1 MKKHKDKI
9 NQILD
14 LVENLLL
21 NKKINEISLNKII
34 SESGLSKG
42 GFFHYF
48 KNKDELIIALTKRSM
63 EIYKTLIID
72 EINLD
77 PNPIGRFIRAQ
88 ARLMRGKTISNPS
101 YEYKRLEAIGQILLL
116 SSTTNPKLLDTYRQC
131 YSDFEQF
138 YRNDG
143 LTLSKSM
150 LLNCAM
156 DGLWM
161 AKSIGVQ
168 NHSEEEINQLLEEI
182 IHSSEKTI

>member
-1 MKKHKDKI
+1 MQKHEDKI

-14 LVENLLL
+14 SVENLLL
-21 NKKINEISLNKII
+21 NSNISEISLNKII
-34 SESGLSKG
+34 TESGLSKG

-48 KNKDELIIALTKRSM
+48 KNKDDLIIALTERSM

-72 EINLD
+72 EMNLD

-88 ARLMRGKTISNPS
+88 AHLMLGNTISKPC
-101 YEYKRLEAIGQILLL
+101 YEYERLETIGQILLL
-116 SSTTNPKLLDTYRQC
+116 SLMANPKLLDTYRKC

-143 LTLSKSM
+143 LALSKSM
-150 LLNCAM
+150 LLNCAI

-168 NHSEEEINQLLEEI
+168 SHSKEEINQLLEEI
-182 IHSSEKTI
+182 IRSSSEK

>member
-1 MKKHKDKI
+1 MQKHEDKI

-14 LVENLLL
+14 SVENLLL
-21 NKKINEISLNKII
+21 NSNISEISLNKII
-34 SESGLSKG
+34 TESGLSKG

-48 KNKDELIIALTKRSM
+48 KNKDDLIIALTERSM

-72 EINLD
+72 EMNLD

-88 ARLMRGKTISNPS
+88 ARLMLGNTISKPC
-101 YEYKRLEAIGQILLL
+101 YEYERLETIGQILLL
-116 SSTTNPKLLDTYRQC
+116 SLMANPKLLDTYRKC

-143 LTLSKSM
+143 LALSKSM
-150 LLNCAM
+150 LLNSAI

-168 NHSEEEINQLLEEI
+168 SHSKEEINQLLEEI
-182 IHSSEKTI
+182 IRSSSEK